1 MKLKEN
7 KPNAI
12 IIKSLI
18 VAVLLNKPEIFKYY
32 LLSNSIE
39 TTYPNKLSFYNF
51 FREMI
56 KDAYAR
62 SKGKLHL
69 TLENPKWEKEGYT
82 YYCFND
88 NRHLH
93 CRISIKIKES
103 SGKLY
108 FDMLPF

>member
-1 MKLKEN
+1 MVPVN
-7 KPNAI
+7 I
-12 IIKSLI
+12 IIKSVVI
-18 VAVLLNKPEIFKYY
+18 AVLQNKPKFFFHY
-32 LLSNSIE
+32 LLATNVE

-51 FREMI
+51 FRDML

-103 SGKLY
+103 NGKLY